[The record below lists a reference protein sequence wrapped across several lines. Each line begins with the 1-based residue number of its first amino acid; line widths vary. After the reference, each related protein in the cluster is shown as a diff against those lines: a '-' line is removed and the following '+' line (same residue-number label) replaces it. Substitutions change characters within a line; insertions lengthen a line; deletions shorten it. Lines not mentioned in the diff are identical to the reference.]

1 MSPFA
6 RKYLKYRE
14 GNLTDFEE
22 EEKEKFDTYV

>member
-14 GNLTDFEE
+14 GNLADFEE